1 MTGITYPMDKQH
13 KEKYIMTALRKMML
27 DAVRKHAKAHIE
39 KHRVNIEVYLTNP
52 VGVGEHS
59 DIMDAIEKELTHMA
73 EYEDHLEILDK
84 YFKE

>member
-1 MTGITYPMDKQH
+1 MSDKQS
-13 KEKYIMTALRKMML
+13 ILRSNML
-27 DAVRKHAKAHIE
+27 GAAYNHARAHVE

-59 DIMDAIEKELTHMA
+59 DVMDAIEKELEEMA
-73 EYEDHLEILDK
+73 KYEDHMDILDR